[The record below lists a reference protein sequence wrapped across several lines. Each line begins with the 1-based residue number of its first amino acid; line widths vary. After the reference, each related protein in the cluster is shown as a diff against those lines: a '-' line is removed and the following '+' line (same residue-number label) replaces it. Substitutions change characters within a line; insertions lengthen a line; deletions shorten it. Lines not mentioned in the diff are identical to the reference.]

1 MSVAVAPVRSAPFAD
16 VAVEYRWDAATGILS
31 VRLAHHVPLGAPV
44 AQFAMAGRDGAW
56 VTLELA
62 GDRLTGLDIVV
73 WPTVREVPGLVPPT
87 VEPVGLTWRRLASA
101 SQVRAL
107 SAPLVADAATVRGLI
122 RLRVA
127 GRRVART
134 VREARSVCID
144 LDQSGSFAGIWLL
157 DVPPCPEGS

>member
-16 VAVEYRWDAATGILS
+16 VPVSYRWDVATGILS
-31 VRLAHHVPLGAPV
+31 VRLAHLVPAGAPT
-44 AQFAMAGRDGAW
+44 AQFALAGRDGAW
-56 VTLELA
+56 ITLELA
-62 GDRLTGLDIVV
+62 GDRLVGLDVV
-73 WPTVREVPGLVPPT
+73 IWPTVREVPTLVPPT
-87 VEPVGLTWRRLASA
+87 VEPIALSWRRLASA

-107 SAPLVADAATVRGLI
+107 AAPLVVDAASQRGLM

-134 VREARSVCID
+134 VREGRDVCID
-144 LDQSGSFAGIWLL
+144 LDQGGSFAGVWLL